1 MGNLATDNSGDAPEV
16 TVVIPAYNAAAT
28 VVRAIDSVAAQ
39 EGVTVEILVI
49 DDGSTDDTAAAVHSR
64 IIDLDNAR
72 LLRMQ
77 KNGGVSAARNVGIH
91 AARGTYLAF
100 LDADDV
106 WHPGKLAKQLACIA
120 ADPDI
125 TLVSC
130 NSRLVTP
137 NGTILK
143 EGHVNRPPV
152 EGADAWKTLLTYNF
166 IPTPT
171 VLTRTAL
178 VHACGGFDEALAVG
192 EDLDLWI
199 RLATLGK
206 VAILPDILVSYYD
219 TADSLMKRHSG
230 HTGGIVTPMLEQH
243 ISAQSHRL
251 STDEIRHIRGYQ
263 AFQMGCNLFFA
274 GNHLESIPPFRRAA
288 AYGARPLK
296 SLLYIPRAW
305 LTHLLRSDRRSKTR

>member
-1 MGNLATDNSGDAPEV
+1 MGNPAIDDSAAAPQV
-16 TVVIPAYNAAAT
+16 TVVIPAYNASAT
-28 VVRAIDSVAAQ
+28 VVRAIDSVVAQ
-39 EGVTVEILVI
+39 HGVAVEIIVI
-49 DDGSTDDTAAAVHSR
+49 DDGSADNTAAVVNTR
-64 IIDLDNAR
+64 IIDLPNAR
-72 LLRMQ
+72 LLRMH
-77 KNGGVSAARNVGIH
+77 KNGGVSAARNLGIS

-106 WHPGKLAKQLACIA
+106 WHPGKLARQLACIE
-120 ADPDI
+120 ADPQV

-130 NSRLVTP
+130 NSRLLTP
-137 NGTILK
+137 DGTVLK

-152 EGADAWKTLLTYNF
+152 EGAEAWKTLLTYNF

-178 VHACGGFDEALAVG
+178 VRECGGFDEAMAVG

-199 RLATLGK
+199 RLATHGK
-206 VAILPDILVSYYD
+206 VAILPEILVSYYD

-243 ISAQSHRL
+243 INAQRDRL
-251 STDEIRHIRGYQ
+251 NTAEIRHIRGYQ

-274 GNHLESIPPFRRAA
+274 GDHLESVPQFRKAA
-288 AYGARPLK
+288 SYGARPLK

-305 LTHLLRSDRRSKTR
+305 LMHVLRRDRRQQPR